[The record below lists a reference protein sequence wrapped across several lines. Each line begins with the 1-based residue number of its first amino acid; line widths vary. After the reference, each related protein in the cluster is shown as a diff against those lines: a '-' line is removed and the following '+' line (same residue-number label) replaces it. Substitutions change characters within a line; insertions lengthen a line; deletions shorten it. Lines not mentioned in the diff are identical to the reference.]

1 MNQKN
6 SVSLHQNYVRT
17 RAYVLINRTKE
28 KYFYS
33 EMDIDKN
40 KRIGLTDEQVKQ
52 SREQHGKNVLTPPQ
66 RTSLWKLY
74 LDKYRDPIIQI
85 LLVAAFVS
93 LILAFIEKNF
103 METIGIFVAVFL
115 ATTVGFYFERDAA
128 KKFNL
133 LTALSEEQ
141 PVKVRRNGKVMEIP
155 RHDVVV
161 GDVVLVE
168 VGDEV
173 PADGELIVCNDLQIN
188 ESALT
193 GEPVTEKSLEGGGD
207 GAYPRNIIL
216 RSTMVMNGRGEFV
229 VTAVGDATE
238 IGKVAKKSTEQTS
251 VETPL
256 HMQLDK
262 LAKMISK
269 VGSVVSVAAFFIF
282 LIHDI
287 LTNPAW
293 GGKDYFYMAEIVL
306 KYFMMAV
313 TLIVMAVPE
322 GLPMAITLS
331 LALNMRRMLKS
342 NNLVRKLHACETMG
356 AVTVICT
363 DKTGTLTQN
372 KMQVSALE
380 LKQGD
385 EALLDTAIALN
396 STAELNDGKPIGN
409 PTESALLLWLDA
421 QGKDYEELRK
431 QVNVLKQLPFSTE
444 RKMMATLAEVDG
456 ETYLFVK
463 GAPEIVMKK
472 CIIEDRML
480 RQSAEELDEWQHKA
494 MRTLAFAYKK
504 IETSIM
510 RTSRTSAAEVVA
522 LLDANDLQLQAI
534 AAIADPIRPD
544 VPAAV
549 QECRHAGIEVK
560 VVTGDT
566 AATALEIGKQI
577 GVFEDEPE
585 NIGADG
591 SLTSLDQQMI
601 TGEQWE
607 ALSDEEAYERAKDI
621 RVMSR
626 ARPTDKQRL
635 VAMLQKRGE
644 VVAVTGDGTN
654 DAPAL
659 HYAHVGLSLG
669 SGTSVAKE
677 ASDMTLLDDS
687 FKSIANAVMWGRSL
701 YRNLQRFLFF
711 QLVVNVAAL
720 LLVLGG
726 SVIGTEMPL
735 TVTQI
740 LWVNLIMDTFA
751 ALALASLPPS
761 HEVMK
766 DKPRKASDFIINKSI
781 GFGIL
786 LCGIVFF
793 LVMFALL
800 VYCERRGKGGV
811 DVHELTMFFTT
822 FVMIQFWNL
831 FNAKALMS
839 HHTAFRHFLK
849 DKGMILVLVL
859 VLVGQ
864 WIIVTFGGEMF
875 RTTPLS
881 LHEWLL
887 IIGST
892 SVVLWVGE
900 LWRAFKRMMAKRR

>member
-1 MNQKN
+1 
-6 SVSLHQNYVRT
+6 
-17 RAYVLINRTKE
+17 
-28 KYFYS
+28 
-33 EMDIDKN
+33 MDIDKN

-173 PADGELIVCNDLQIN
+173 PADGELILCNDLQIN

-193 GEPVTEKSLEGGGD
+193 GEPVAEKSLEGGGD
-207 GAYPRNIIL
+207 GAYPRNVIL

-306 KYFMMAV
+306 NYFMMAV

-480 RQSAEELDEWQHKA
+480 KQTAEELDEWQHKA

-504 IETSIM
+504 VEASIM
-510 RTSRTSAAEVVA
+510 RTSRTSTAEVVA

-591 SLTSLDQQMI
+591 SMTSLDQQMI

-761 HEVMK
+761 HEVMN
-766 DKPRKASDFIINKSI
+766 DKPRKATDFIINKSI

-786 LCGIVFF
+786 FCGIVFF

-849 DKGMILVLVL
+849 DKGMMLVLVL

-900 LWRAFKRMMAKRR
+900 LWRAFKRMIAKRR

>member
-1 MNQKN
+1 
-6 SVSLHQNYVRT
+6 
-17 RAYVLINRTKE
+17 
-28 KYFYS
+28 
-33 EMDIDKN
+33 MDIDKN

-161 GDVVLVE
+161 GDIVLVE

-173 PADGELIVCNDLQIN
+173 PADGELVVCNDLQIN

-193 GEPVTEKSLEGGGD
+193 GEPVAEKSLEGGGD
-207 GAYPRNIIL
+207 GAYPRNVIL

-256 HMQLDK
+256 HMQLDE

-472 CIIEDRML
+472 CIIEDRM
-480 RQSAEELDEWQHKA
+480 QKQTAEELDEWQHKA

-504 IETSIM
+504 IEASIM
-510 RTSRTSAAEVVA
+510 RTSRTSTAEVVA

-786 LCGIVFF
+786 FCGIVFF

-892 SVVLWVGE
+892 SVVLWAGE
-900 LWRAFKRMMAKRR
+900 LWRTFKRMIAKRR

>member
-1 MNQKN
+1 
-6 SVSLHQNYVRT
+6 
-17 RAYVLINRTKE
+17 
-28 KYFYS
+28 
-33 EMDIDKN
+33 MDIDKN

-188 ESALT
+188 ESTLT

-207 GAYPRNIIL
+207 GAYPRNVIL

-380 LKQGD
+380 LKLGD

-472 CIIEDRML
+472 CIIEDRMQ
-480 RQSAEELDEWQHKA
+480 RQSVEELDEWQHKA

-504 IETSIM
+504 IEASIM
-510 RTSRTSAAEVVA
+510 RTSRTSTAEVVA

-786 LCGIVFF
+786 FCGIVFF

-892 SVVLWVGE
+892 SVVLWAGE
-900 LWRAFKRMMAKRR
+900 LWRTFKRMIAKRR

>member
-188 ESALT
+188 ESTLT
-193 GEPVTEKSLEGGGD
+193 GEPVAEKSLEGGGD
-207 GAYPRNIIL
+207 GAYPRNVIL

-456 ETYLFVK
+456 ETCLFVK

-472 CIIEDRML
+472 CIIEDRM
-480 RQSAEELDEWQHKA
+480 QKQTAEELDEWQHKA

-504 IETSIM
+504 VETSIM
-510 RTSRTSAAEVVA
+510 RTSRTSTAEVVA

-566 AATALEIGKQI
+566 AATAMEIGKQI

-635 VAMLQKRGE
+635 VAMLQKRSE

-900 LWRAFKRMMAKRR
+900 LWRGFKRMIAKRR

>member
-1 MNQKN
+1 
-6 SVSLHQNYVRT
+6 
-17 RAYVLINRTKE
+17 
-28 KYFYS
+28 
-33 EMDIDKN
+33 MDIDKN

-66 RTSLWKLY
+66 RTSLWNLY

-193 GEPVTEKSLEGGGD
+193 GEPVAEKSLEGGGD
-207 GAYPRNIIL
+207 GAYPRNVIL

-287 LTNPAW
+287 LTNPVW

-504 IETSIM
+504 IEASIM
-510 RTSRTSAAEVVA
+510 RTSRTSTAEVVA

-786 LCGIVFF
+786 FCGIVFF

-849 DKGMILVLVL
+849 NRGMMLVLVL

-892 SVVLWVGE
+892 SVVLWAGE
-900 LWRAFKRMMAKRR
+900 LWRNFKRMIAKRR